1 MSVPIGKV
9 ADEIRA
15 LLGKYMIR
23 RVKDDVPDLEI
34 PEKSVVNVYH
44 GLSKVQTDL
53 YRAILSRNHGR
64 LLPATMARM
73 ICRILFEHYD
83 SQRHESDESAI
94 IDEHSHAIA

>member
-1 MSVPIGKV
+1 M
-9 ADEIRA
+9 ADELRA

-23 RVKDDVPDLEI
+23 RVKDDVADLRI

-64 LLPATMARM
+64 AYSSFTCQQLDLFQNPFRTLRPPAARVR
-73 ICRILFEHYD
+73 RIN
-83 SQRHESDESAI
+83 SR
-94 IDEHSHAIA
+94 